1 MAIDWAGM
9 ERRLIVM
16 RHAKSSWSSKSE
28 TDHDRP
34 LNDRGRTEAPRVA
47 NLLMELEWIPQF
59 VLSSDARRT
68 RETFA
73 RMQTVWSD
81 EIPAE
86 FLRALYLAGYSGVS
100 AAVGL
105 VPTTATTLMILGHN
119 PGLEEVV
126 YTLSGQSVELKTATA
141 ALLENEADNWID
153 GLASRGTWRLIDLI
167 RGRELEEDE

>member
-47 NLLMELEWIPQF
+47 SLLMELDWVPQF

-68 RETFA
+68 RETLA
-73 RMQTVWSD
+73 RMQSVWPE

-100 AAVGL
+100 AAAGL
-105 VPTTATTLMILGHN
+105 VPTMANTLMVLGHN

-126 YTLSGQSVELKTATA
+126 FTLSGQSVELKTATA

-153 GLASRGTWRLIDLI
+153 GLASRSTWRLIDVI
-167 RGRELEEDE
+167 RGREMGDED